1 MPSRTNG
8 GYFMAIIVA
17 LAAAIFVLPVPAS
30 ADHTNPFGGHW
41 SNAFPQRTS
50 KAQVYI
56 EDYTGANW
64 PVINAVSKWDN
75 QSYIL
80 VYYNSAGTCNHNL
93 VHCVHAVEYYSSTD
107 GLYGHTDTIIDSSR
121 HLKHSP
127 SSSPQSGITVHFNN
141 FYVPRTTAAQR
152 RKVTCHEIGHALGLW
167 ESHRD
172 DSCMDQDQGT
182 WYEFTSP
189 HDFDVLRGMYST
201 HSDW

>member
-17 LAAAIFVLPVPAS
+17 LAAIFVLPAPAW
-30 ADHTNPFGGHW
+30 ADHEPVYGQHW
-41 SNAFPQRTS
+41 SNAAPQLTS

-80 VYYNSAGTCNHNL
+80 VYYKSAGTCNHSL

-107 GLYGHTDTIIDSSR
+107 GRYGHTNLIIDSNR
-121 HLKHSP
+121 HLKHGTHSNP
-127 SSSPQSGITVHFNN
+127 ESGITVHFNN
-141 FYVPRTTAAQR
+141 YYVPRTTTAQR
-152 RKVTCHEIGHALGLW
+152 RKVTCHEVGHSLGMM
-167 ESHRD
+167 ESFRH
-172 DSCMDQDQGT
+172 DSCMDQTIGS
-182 WYEFTSP
+182 WYEYTSP
-189 HDFDVLRGMYST
+189 HDFDVLRGMHAF

>member
-1 MPSRTNG
+1 MTSRTNG

-17 LAAAIFVLPVPAS
+17 LAAIFVLPAPAW
-30 ADHTNPFGGHW
+30 ADHEPIYGQHW
-41 SNAFPQRTS
+41 SNAAPQLTS

-80 VYYNSAGTCNHNL
+80 VYYKSAGTCNHGL

-107 GLYGHTDTIIDSSR
+107 GRYGHTNLIIDSSR
-121 HLKHSP
+121 HLKHGTHSNP
-127 SSSPQSGITVHFNN
+127 ESGVVIHFNN
-141 FYVPRTTAAQR
+141 YYVPRTTTAQR
-152 RKVTCHEIGHALGLW
+152 RKVTCHEVGHSLGLM

-172 DSCMDQDQGT
+172 DSCMDQDLGT
-182 WYEFTSP
+182 WYEYTSK
-189 HDFDVLRGMYST
+189 HDFDVLWSMYAV